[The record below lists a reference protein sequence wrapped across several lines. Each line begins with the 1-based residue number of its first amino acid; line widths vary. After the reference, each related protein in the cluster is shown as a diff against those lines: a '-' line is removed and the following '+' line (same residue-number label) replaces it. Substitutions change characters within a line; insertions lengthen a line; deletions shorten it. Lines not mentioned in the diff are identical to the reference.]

1 MSNSLTDGQKAVLK
15 AFHEFNRPMDDQA
28 LTVYVHHIA
37 DTPMSSSGI
46 RSRRAE
52 LTRTTPLPLVKVT
65 GIKTLASGRKAAVHG
80 LTTAGKAKAK
90 ALFDPKPTTK
100 KKVAVNA
107 P

>member
-1 MSNSLTDGQKAVLK
+1 MSNSLTDGQTAVLK
-15 AFHEFNRPMDDQA
+15 AFHEFGRPMDDQA

-37 DTPMSSSGI
+37 DEPMSSSGI

-52 LTRTTPLPLVKVT
+52 LGRATPLPLIKVT
-65 GIKTLASGRKAAVHG
+65 GTKVLSSGRSAAVHG

-90 ALFDPKPTTK
+90 ALFDKKTTTK
-100 KKVAVNA
+100 KVTVSA